1 VLQGDRVAV
10 VAQGPW
16 LGRDG
21 FVAETAVQ
29 FDRVQASIARLE
41 RELEKSRQLIAEMA
55 EEAGRTRRFQSF
67 EDTLKNSRDYKL
79 GDLQRGLRDLKV
91 RLDAIEGERSTFAGL
106 TYKSFEAI
114 DKKLTELNAMQ
125 GLVARA
131 ETSVRRSTM
140 LFIAVAA
147 IAFAAIAAHILYRTD
162 SIRRLAS
169 GLSHSA
175 GPIRRPISRPCAS
188 MRIDVGMPMTFS
200 SLPWR
205 AVGSA

>member
-1 VLQGDRVAV
+1 MLQGDRVAV

-41 RELEKSRQLIAEMA
+41 RELEKSRQLIAEMT

-140 LFIAVAA
+140 LLIAVAA
-147 IAFAAIAAHILYRTD
+147 LAFAAIAAHIL
-162 SIRRLAS
+162 
-169 GLSHSA
+169 
-175 GPIRRPISRPCAS
+175 
-188 MRIDVGMPMTFS
+188 
-200 SLPWR
+200 
-205 AVGSA
+205 

>member
-1 VLQGDRVAV
+1 MLQGDRVAV

-140 LFIAVAA
+140 LLIAVAA
-147 IAFAAIAAHILYRTD
+147 LALAAIAAHIL
-162 SIRRLAS
+162 
-169 GLSHSA
+169 
-175 GPIRRPISRPCAS
+175 
-188 MRIDVGMPMTFS
+188 
-200 SLPWR
+200 
-205 AVGSA
+205 

>member
-1 VLQGDRVAV
+1 MLQGDRVAV

-114 DKKLTELNAMQ
+114 DKKLTELSTVQ

-140 LFIAVAA
+140 LLIAVAA
-147 IAFAAIAAHILYRTD
+147 FAFAAIAAHIL
-162 SIRRLAS
+162 
-169 GLSHSA
+169 
-175 GPIRRPISRPCAS
+175 
-188 MRIDVGMPMTFS
+188 
-200 SLPWR
+200 
-205 AVGSA
+205 

>member
-41 RELEKSRQLIAEMA
+41 RELEKSRQLIAEMT

-114 DKKLTELNAMQ
+114 DRKLTELNAMQ

-147 IAFAAIAAHILYRTD
+147 IAFAAIAAHIL
-162 SIRRLAS
+162 
-169 GLSHSA
+169 
-175 GPIRRPISRPCAS
+175 
-188 MRIDVGMPMTFS
+188 
-200 SLPWR
+200 
-205 AVGSA
+205 

>member
-29 FDRVQASIARLE
+29 FDRVQASVARLE

-140 LFIAVAA
+140 LLIAVAA
-147 IAFAAIAAHILYRTD
+147 LAFAAIAAHIL
-162 SIRRLAS
+162 
-169 GLSHSA
+169 
-175 GPIRRPISRPCAS
+175 
-188 MRIDVGMPMTFS
+188 
-200 SLPWR
+200 
-205 AVGSA
+205 

>member
-1 VLQGDRVAV
+1 MLQGDRVAV

-147 IAFAAIAAHILYRTD
+147 IAFAAIAAHIL
-162 SIRRLAS
+162 
-169 GLSHSA
+169 
-175 GPIRRPISRPCAS
+175 
-188 MRIDVGMPMTFS
+188 
-200 SLPWR
+200 
-205 AVGSA
+205 

>member
-1 VLQGDRVAV
+1 MLQGDRVAV

-41 RELEKSRQLIAEMA
+41 RELEKSRQLIAEMT

-140 LFIAVAA
+140 LLIAVAA
-147 IAFAAIAAHILYRTD
+147 LALAAIAAHIL
-162 SIRRLAS
+162 
-169 GLSHSA
+169 
-175 GPIRRPISRPCAS
+175 
-188 MRIDVGMPMTFS
+188 
-200 SLPWR
+200 
-205 AVGSA
+205 